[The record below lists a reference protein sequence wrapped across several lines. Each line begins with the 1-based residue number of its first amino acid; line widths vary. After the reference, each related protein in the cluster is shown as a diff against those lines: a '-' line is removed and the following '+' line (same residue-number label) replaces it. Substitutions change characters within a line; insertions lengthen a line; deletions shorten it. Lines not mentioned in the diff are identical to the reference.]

1 MADRTATTEPDRRL
15 VRSRVRRAV
24 TIVITIEATTGVTI
38 EIVTGH
44 VTDRGR
50 AIARETATDRVLET
64 ETTSTNEG

>member
-1 MADRTATTEPDRRL
+1 MADRTATTDPDHLL

-24 TIVITIEATTGVTI
+24 TIVITIEATTGATI

-50 AIARETATDRVLET
+50 AIAREIVTVRVLEMT
-64 ETTSTNEG
+64 NTNEG